1 MYVCMVI
8 NMRKRFSTF
17 FLISDKW
24 NLHRDYQDMMGIITK
39 EQKKFSRPIN
49 EMISKSFFF
58 YFGRVPFFCPKIY
71 YLLYTCL
78 FYLLLEVNCLE
89 KKNTHTARSPFFV
102 KIVFIVERVKIYYI
116 YLIIW

>member
-1 MYVCMVI
+1 MYGHQHEKEVF
-8 NMRKRFSTF
+8 NF

-58 YFGRVPFFCPKIY
+58 ILVVLLFF
-71 YLLYTCL
+71 
-78 FYLLLEVNCLE
+78 
-89 KKNTHTARSPFFV
+89 AQ
-102 KIVFIVERVKIYYI
+102 
-116 YLIIW
+116 